1 MAEHHD
7 VRALEMEAKASGL
20 VAAFVAAYFSG
31 EERYRGRSAEVTD
44 GKALGCATPTPV
56 PTSKEEGCSR

>member
-7 VRALEMEAKASGL
+7 VRALEMEAKVSGL
-20 VAAFVAAYFSG
+20 VAAFVAAYSG

-44 GKALGCATPTPV
+44 GEALGCATPTPV